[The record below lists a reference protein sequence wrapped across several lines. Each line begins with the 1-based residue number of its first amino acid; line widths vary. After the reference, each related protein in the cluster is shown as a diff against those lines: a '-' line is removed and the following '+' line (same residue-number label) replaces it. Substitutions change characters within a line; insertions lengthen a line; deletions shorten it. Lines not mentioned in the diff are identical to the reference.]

1 MAAPMP
7 LGAPVLT
14 YFTDPGGNV
23 AKISALWA
31 GFMPRRGYGDSAR
44 GFNPGNRPINGSA
57 LKGRKLTW
65 INPTHM
71 ALQNEFRV
79 CLAVLETHPEN
90 LFCDDGFPAWRCT
103 KKPIPWQIG

>member
-1 MAAPMP
+1 MS
-7 LGAPVLT
+7 LIQTPVTRLET
-14 YFTDPGGNV
+14 PGPEVNV

-31 GFMPRRGYGDSAR
+31 GFMPQRGLRDSAR

-65 INPTHM
+65 INPTHI
-71 ALQNEFRV
+71 APQNEFRV
-79 CLAVLETHPEN
+79 CLALLETHPEN